1 MTASSQPALRRDA
14 EDQVRV
20 LAFYRLPDASSRGS
34 GIAGESL
41 PEWASVRAARP
52 AFVGHE
58 QPQLPGEFGYCDV
71 RDPSVREAHAVLARE
86 YAIAGFCY
94 VFQAPPHASQ
104 LDPALAA
111 IVSSGRPRFPFCVCW
126 ETTSMNAGAGF
137 DPDNDS
143 GQRRFTREECI
154 ALLRSLLKVFSDG
167 RYVRIGERPLFIV
180 SSPDPIVDV
189 RSVAALWRDEC
200 ARAGVGNPYIA
211 CYGAV
216 FGGDPEQVGFDAI
229 VECPPLGG
237 FPRSRRNELTAIES
251 EIAGDVRS
259 YRSYVGQLLS
269 SPRPDHVVFRT
280 VMPGW
285 DETACGASMPRIFVD
300 ANPETFSYWTER
312 ALDQTH
318 LRFAGDERLL
328 FVRSWNEWSAGC
340 HVEPGA
346 RHGRRYLDALRAAVA
361 RAPTLVPARPSW
373 EAMRAWVTDPHGF
386 LAARVVRSPQAA
398 ESNQAGPGVSVV
410 MPAYNHE
417 RYVQGALDSVL
428 AQTHRN
434 LEIIV
439 IDDGSRDATPALLD
453 RYAARCR
460 SHSLTVVHQANAGAH
475 EAINHGLALA
485 RGEIIAL
492 MNSDDLFTPTRLE
505 RLLREMDRNGQEL
518 AFSNTRFIDD
528 RGQEIAETDPYP
540 RQLRRAI
547 AEAAQLPELLY
558 VLVYHNIA
566 MSTGNL
572 VFRREL
578 LEQIGGFCAMR
589 VCHDWDFILAASHE
603 TRLGFVDE
611 PLYEYRLHGG
621 NTFSGSRTLAAFELE
636 QMLSRFFSSLGDHR
650 IARDPAELERF
661 LRYIRE
667 VGLGGYLPRHPA

>member
-1 MTASSQPALRRDA
+1 VTSSASPASHSDG

-20 LAFYRLPDASSRGS
+20 LAFYRLPDPSPGS
-34 GIAGESL
+34 DPGREAVA
-41 PEWASVRAARP
+41 EWAPVRAARP

-71 RDPSVREAHAVLARE
+71 RDPRVREAHAALARE
-86 YAIAGFCY
+86 YTIAGFCY
-94 VFQAPPHASQ
+94 VFQAPTQVSE
-104 LDPALAA
+104 LDPTLAA
-111 IVSSGRPRFPFCVCW
+111 IISSGRPQFPFCVCW
-126 ETTSMNAGAGF
+126 ETTTMNAGAGF

-143 GQRRFTREECI
+143 GQRRFTRDESI
-154 ALLRSLLKVFSDG
+154 AVVRSLIEVFADE

-180 SSPDPIVDV
+180 SSPDPIADV
-189 RSVAALWRDEC
+189 RSVATLWRQEC
-200 ARAGVGNPYIA
+200 EHAGVGNPYIA

-216 FGGDPEQVGFDAI
+216 FGADPQQVGFDAI

-237 FPRSRRNELTAIES
+237 FPRSKRNEVIVVGP

-259 YRSYVGQLLS
+259 YRSYVGQLLT
-269 SPRPDHVVFRT
+269 SPRPRHVVFRT

-285 DETACGASMPRIFVD
+285 DETARAGSMPKIFVD
-300 ANPETFSYWTER
+300 SNPETFSYWTER

-318 LRFAGDERLL
+318 LRFSGDERLL

-340 HVEPGA
+340 HIEPGA
-346 RHGRRYLDALRAAVA
+346 RHGRRYLEALRAAVA
-361 RAPTLVPARPSW
+361 RAPTLAPPRPSW
-373 EAMRAWVTDPHGF
+373 ETMRAWVTNPLGF
-386 LAARVVRSPQAA
+386 RAARVVRSQPTEAV
-398 ESNQAGPGVSVV
+398 EHPGPYVSVV

-417 RYVQGALDSVL
+417 RYVQAALDSVL
-428 AQTHRN
+428 TQTHRN

-439 IDDGSRDATPALLD
+439 VDDGSRDATPALLD
-453 RYAARCR
+453 QYAERCR
-460 SHSLTVVHQANAGAH
+460 SHSLTVVHQVNAGAH

-492 MNSDDLFTPTRLE
+492 MNSDDLYTPTRLE
-505 RLLREMDRNGQEL
+505 RLLREMDRHGQRL

-528 RGQEIAETDPYP
+528 EGREIPATDPYP
-540 RQLRRAI
+540 KQLRRAI
-547 AEAAQLPELLY
+547 EEATQLPEILY
-558 VLVYHNIA
+558 VLVYSNIA

-578 LEQIGGFCAMR
+578 LEQTGGFCAMR
-589 VCHDWDFILAASHE
+589 VCHDWDFILAASQA
-603 TRLGFVDE
+603 TGLAFVDE

-636 QMLSRFFSSLGDHR
+636 QMLSRFFSTLGDHR
-650 IARDPAELERF
+650 IAHDPAELERF
-661 LRYIRE
+661 LGYIRE
-667 VGLGGYLPRHPA
+667 IGLDGYLPQHTV